1 MAIRMNTFR
10 DTFNADVLGINSEGE
25 YLSDEP
31 RAETSKLFSMSK
43 YRELLLIYDDNNWG
57 VNSLDNNVVEA
68 ADKRNSYAVVE
79 RTDPFT
85 NTKYK
90 ALFKKEKGKDKS
102 MDDWNEVKPRR
113 LVVPILEIFDTI
125 HECHQS
131 IGHRGIGATFSKV
144 SKKYSNI
151 TEDLCIKY
159 IRLCPV
165 CNEQQP
171 L

>member
-1 MAIRMNTFR
+1 M
-10 DTFNADVLGINSEGE
+10 LGIDADGE
-25 YLSDEP
+25 FLRDEP
-31 RAETSKLFSMSK
+31 RARRSKLFSMSE
-43 YRELLLIYDDNNWG
+43 YRELLLIYDDDNWG
-57 VNSLDNNVVEA
+57 VDSLDNTVVEG
-68 ADKRNSYAVVE
+68 ADKNVINWRNPYAVVE
-79 RTDPFT
+79 RTDPST

-102 MDDWNEVKPRR
+102 KDDWNEVKPRR
-113 LVVPILEIFDTI
+113 LVVPILEIFNAI

-131 IGHRGIGATFSKV
+131 IGHSGIRATYSKV
-144 SKKYSNI
+144 SKKYWNI

-165 CNEQQP
+165 CNEQHP